1 MDLLGAEE
9 PIPLDVPFKGARD
22 YLTGADL
29 FDALLGVTGAR
40 GSVVLVMRRLMQ
52 RPVSAISI
60 PPGVDPSAYPAEFH
74 YSSTQ
79 SDCTVV
85 LREDPSREVTRRIPY
100 DEECVTAPAVIS
112 GTSLSCRL
120 SETYSFIEQVVALNK
135 LLLNRSA
142 VGADSPKW
150 LFTRIELD
158 TVPEAPEVLDLK
170 LVATIGSRITKTA
183 IRTDGELVGHI
194 YFSRASH

>member
-1 MDLLGAEE
+1 MDRLGAEE
-9 PIPLDVPFKGARD
+9 SIPLDVPFKGTRD

-29 FDALLGVTGAR
+29 FDALLDVTGAK

-52 RPVSAISI
+52 TPVSTVPI
-60 PPGVDPSAYPAEFH
+60 PPSVDPSTYPAEFH
-74 YSSTQ
+74 YTSAG

-85 LREDPSREVTRRIPY
+85 LREDPSRKVTRRIPY
-100 DEECVTAPAVIS
+100 DEERVTAPAVIS
-112 GTSLSCRL
+112 GTCLSCPL

-158 TVPEAPEVLDLK
+158 TVPETPQVLDLK

-183 IRTDGELVGHI
+183 IRTDGGLVGHI
-194 YFSRASH
+194 YFSRASR

>member
-1 MDLLGAEE
+1 MDRLGAEE
-9 PIPLDVPFKGARD
+9 PIPLDLPFKGARD
-22 YLTGADL
+22 YLHGTDM
-29 FDALLGVTGAR
+29 FDALLGLTGAR
-40 GSVVLVMRRLMQ
+40 GPVVLVMRRLMQ
-52 RPVSAISI
+52 RPVSAVSI
-60 PPGVDPSAYPAEFH
+60 PPGGDPSAYPAEFH
-74 YSSTQ
+74 YSSVE
-79 SDCTVV
+79 SDRTVV
-85 LREDPSREVTRRIPY
+85 LREDPSREVTRRIAY
-100 DEECVTAPAVIS
+100 DEERVTAPAVIS

-158 TVPEAPEVLDLK
+158 TVPETPEVLDLK
-170 LVATIGSRITKTA
+170 LAASIGSRITKTA
-183 IRTDGELVGHI
+183 IRTDGGLVGHI